1 MERSISQ
8 MEYETNSIKFP
19 DIKVKL
25 LSSLDNNKEKYENL
39 KKEISCEKK
48 NEIPFQTQR
57 HISPPQTNKITKTE
71 IFIEIP
77 SKKKNDENENKE
89 YTIKKV
95 GLFTYIFYQ
104 MRSLLSKK
112 EKKYFLIIFAFF
124 GIFCIFIFFAYN
136 FKIKCINK

>member
-8 MEYETNSIKFP
+8 MEYETNSIKFA
-19 DIKVKL
+19 DIKIKL

-39 KKEISCEKK
+39 KKEISSEKK
-48 NEIPFQTQR
+48 NEIPFQTKG

-124 GIFCIFIFFAYN
+124 GIFCIFIFFAYT